1 MLDSCNIAHP
11 LSRQG
16 TTQSERMPDALRN
29 DYVKLDQR
37 TPIDLI
43 KQSAEFSKYIAYYGL
58 NDHENAV
65 GDWQVFFKEIYDF
78 DKQKCLITTIE
89 DLQNGGM
96 TPHLGLFLAFLQLF
110 KITQDNLN
118 ELTER
123 HLKLFYEEV
132 LQLKYKPA
140 IPDTAIVFAE
150 LDKTQEDLL
159 IEKGTNLLAG
169 KDAKGQTRIYKTN
182 EDVVI
187 NQAQVAD
194 LKTIFVEKDN
204 TGDVK
209 NVSIAQ
215 KANTAD
221 GIDEPIKDNPAS
233 WNTFGNQTQ
242 IKAEIGFAIAS
253 PIFHQSEGIRKVI
266 LSGFSPDDLQKINIQ
281 YTAPKGWQEIPYT
294 TSDALTIT
302 IPSHFPAWVA
312 FDIEKHTGQVYDTL
326 YPILKITLKEHSFYT
341 NFASKTADLMITISV
356 TGCKNLTLSN
366 DLGDIDPS
374 KSFFPFGSR
383 PVANS
388 SNLVIGYPT
397 AFNKYLTSFTLT
409 PVSKPK
415 PIASGTKGIYDDLL
429 NQKVYMLDGGNWRE
443 RQMDSTNVL
452 TSIPTNEYDSD
463 DTEYNALTKNNF
475 IKVVLIDKSFD
486 FDTQS
491 AAYTKYIAQVAAGKE
506 TPSPNNVPPAQIP
519 ELESLTL
526 NYNSKTEILKD
537 VNSSVFQI
545 QPFGNQKLAKNN
557 TTKLIL
563 NLNAEG
569 TLCIGIEKLK
579 KGQSVSLH
587 FQLHESSGNPELE
600 LKPIKWFYLRNNNF
614 EPFAFNEITKDTTQ
628 QLTTS
633 GIIRFSLPNDAF
645 ESMKTILPN
654 DKVWLIAVC
663 EQNSHAYPKTISIK
677 SQAIESI
684 FYDQNNDTSHLKKG
698 LDAGTITKLEVP
710 IEGLKKIEQ
719 TFNSFGGRNTES
731 YEAYI
736 TRTSELLRHKHRAWN
751 IWDYE
756 RMILEEFSN
765 IYKVKCISHS
775 NKKTEYAPQ
784 NVLIV
789 VIPFLENVSSQDI
802 LQPKVS
808 IGEREKIKR
817 FLGKYTSPFVKI
829 EVINPVYEEIEV
841 TAGVSLRDGYDK
853 SYYADQLNEAL
864 KGFLSPWLKS
874 REEQLRFD
882 GELYLSN
889 IINFIDELPYVDYIG
904 FLEVRK
910 LFNGVAQ
917 LCSDHIKTSNQSV
930 ILTSVSRHILDTNI
944 VC

>member
-16 TTQSERMPDALRN
+16 TSQSERLPDALRN
-29 DYVKLDQR
+29 DYVKLDER

-43 KQSAEFSKYIAYYGL
+43 KQSAEFSKYVAYYGL

-78 DKQKCLITTIE
+78 KQSKCLITSIE
-89 DLQNGGM
+89 DLQNGSL
-96 TPHLGLFLAFLQLF
+96 TPHLGLLLAFLQLF

-132 LQLKYKPA
+132 LQLKHKPA

-150 LDKTQEDLL
+150 LDKIQEELL

-169 KDAKGQTRIYKTN
+169 KDANGQTRLYKTN

-187 NQAQVAD
+187 NQAQVAE

-204 TGDVK
+204 IGNVK
-209 NVSIAQ
+209 NVSITQ

-253 PIFHQSEGIRKVI
+253 PVFHLSEGVRRIT
-266 LSGFSPDDLQKINIQ
+266 LSGFTPDDLQKINIQ
-281 YTAPKGWQEIPYT
+281 YTAPKGWQEIPYI

-312 FDIEKHTGQVYDTL
+312 FDVEKHTGQVYDTL

-341 NFASKTADLMITISV
+341 NFTSKTADLTVMISV

-388 SNLVIGYPT
+388 SNLVIGYPS

-409 PVSKPK
+409 PVSKPQ
-415 PIASGTKGIYDDLL
+415 PIASETRGVYDDLL
-429 NQKVYMLDGGNWRE
+429 NQKVYMLEGGNWCE
-443 RQMDSTNVL
+443 RQISTTNVL
-452 TSIPTNEYDSD
+452 TTIPTNKYDPD

-475 IKVVLIDKSFD
+475 IKVVLTDINFD
-486 FDTQS
+486 FDRQS
-491 AAYTKYIAQVAAGKE
+491 AAYTKYIAEVAAKV
-506 TPSPNNVPPAQIP
+506 TPNPNNVNPPQIP

-526 NYNSKTEILKD
+526 NYDSKMELGND
-537 VNSSVFQI
+537 VSSSIFQI
-545 QPFGNQKLAKNN
+545 QPFGNQELVKNN
-557 TTKLIL
+557 TTKLFL

-587 FQLHESSGNPELE
+587 FQLHESSGNPDLG
-600 LKPIKWFYLRNNNF
+600 LKPIKWFYLKNNNLVLI
-614 EPFAFNEITKDTTQ
+614 AFNEIIKDTTQ
-628 QLTTS
+628 QLTVS
-633 GIIRFSLPNDAF
+633 GIIRFSLPNEAF
-645 ESMKTILPN
+645 EFNNTILPN
-654 DKVWLIAVC
+654 DKVWLVAVC
-663 EQNSHAYPKTISIK
+663 EQNSKAYPKTISIK
-677 SQAIESI
+677 SQAVESV

-698 LDAGTITKLEVP
+698 LDVGTITKLEVP
-710 IEGLKKIEQ
+710 IEGLKKVEQ

-756 RMILEEFSN
+756 RMILEEFPN

-775 NKKTEYAPQ
+775 TKNTEYAPQ

-853 SYYADQLNEAL
+853 SYFSDQLNEAL
-864 KGFLSPWLKS
+864 KTFLSPWLKS
-874 REEQLRFD
+874 REEQLRFE
-882 GELYLSN
+882 GELYQSS
-889 IINFIDELPYVDYIG
+889 IINFIDEQPYVDYIG
-904 FLEVRK
+904 SLEVRK
-910 LFNGVAQ
+910 LVNGVSQ

-930 ILTSVSRHILDTNI
+930 ILTSASRHILHINI

>member
-29 DYVKLDQR
+29 NYVKLDER

-65 GDWQVFFKEIYDF
+65 GDWQIFFKEIYDF
-78 DKQKCLITTIE
+78 NEHKCLITSIE
-89 DLQNGGM
+89 DLQNGRI
-96 TPHLGLFLAFLQLF
+96 TPHLGLFLTFLQLF
-110 KITQDNLN
+110 KIVQDNLN

-123 HLKLFYEEV
+123 HLRLFYEEV

-140 IPDTAIVFAE
+140 IPDTAVVFAE

-159 IEKGTNLLAG
+159 IEKGTSLLAG
-169 KDAKGQTRIYKTN
+169 KDAKGHPRLYKTN
-182 EDVVI
+182 EDVII
-187 NQAQVAD
+187 NQAQVVE
-194 LKTIFVEKDN
+194 LKTVFVQKDT
-204 TGDVK
+204 TGTVQK
-209 NVSIAQ
+209 VSITH
-215 KANTAD
+215 KADTAD
-221 GIDEPIKDNPAS
+221 GISKALENQPPS
-233 WNTFGNQTQ
+233 WDTFGNENQ

-253 PIFHQSEGIRKVI
+253 PIFHLSEGTRKIV
-266 LSGFSPDDLQKINIQ
+266 LSGFTPDDLQKINLQ
-281 YTAPKGWQEIPYT
+281 YTAPKGWEDIPYT
-294 TSDALTIT
+294 QSDALTIT
-302 IPSHFPAWVA
+302 IPSQLPAWVA
-312 FDIEKHTGQVYDTL
+312 FDVEKHTGQVYDTP

-341 NFASKTADLMITISV
+341 NFASKTADLTVTVSV
-356 TGCKNLTLSN
+356 TGCKNLILSN
-366 DLGDIDPS
+366 DLGDIDSS

-383 PVANS
+383 PVASS
-388 SNLVIGYPT
+388 SNLVIGYPS

-409 PVSKPK
+409 PVSKPR
-415 PIASGTKGIYDDLL
+415 PIAVGTKGIYDDLL
-429 NQKVYMLDGGNWRE
+429 NQKVYMLNGGNWQE
-443 RQMDSTNVL
+443 RQVDTTNLL
-452 TSIPTNEYDSD
+452 TSIPVNEYDPN
-463 DTEYNALTKNNF
+463 DTEYNTLTKNNF
-475 IKVVLIDKSFD
+475 IKVVLTDSNFD
-486 FDTQS
+486 FERQS
-491 AAYTKYIAQVAAGKE
+491 AAYTKYIAEVAGKVSPP
-506 TPSPNNVPPAQIP
+506 PSIVNPPQIP
-519 ELESLTL
+519 ELESITL
-526 NYNSKTEILKD
+526 DYNSKLELGKD
-537 VNSSVFQI
+537 IESSIFQI
-545 QPFGNQKLAKNN
+545 QPFGNQELVKNN
-557 TTKLIL
+557 STKLIL
-563 NLNAEG
+563 NLNSEG

-579 KGQSVSLH
+579 KGQNLSLH

-600 LKPIKWFYLRNNNF
+600 LKPIQWFYLKNNNL
-614 EPFAFNEITKDTTQ
+614 EPIAFNEITKDTTQ

-633 GIIRFSLPNDAF
+633 GIIRFSLPNNAF
-645 ESMKTILPN
+645 ESMNTILPN
-654 DKVWLIAVC
+654 DKIWLVVVC

-677 SQAIESI
+677 SQAVESV

-719 TFNSFGGRNTES
+719 TFHSFGGRNTES
-731 YEAYI
+731 YESYI

-756 RMILEEFSN
+756 RMILEEFPN

-775 NKKTEYAPQ
+775 NKNTEYAPQ

-829 EVINPVYEEIEV
+829 EVINPVYESIEV
-841 TAGVSLRDGYDK
+841 TAGVALRDGYDK

-864 KGFLSPWLKS
+864 KGFLAPWLKS

-882 GELYLSN
+882 GELYQSS

-904 FLEVRK
+904 FLEIRK
-910 LFNGVAQ
+910 LVNGVSQ
-917 LCSDHIKTSNQSV
+917 PCSDHIKTSNQSV
-930 ILTSVSRHILDTNI
+930 ILTSASRHILSTNI